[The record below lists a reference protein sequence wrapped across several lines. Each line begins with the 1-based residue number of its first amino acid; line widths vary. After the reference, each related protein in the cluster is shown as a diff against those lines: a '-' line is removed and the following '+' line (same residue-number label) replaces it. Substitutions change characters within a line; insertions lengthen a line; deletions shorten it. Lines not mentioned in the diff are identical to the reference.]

1 MNSTAAGVIISDGKV
16 RSGQGNTLVVFGFLI
31 SNISRF
37 LAVFNRTAGL
47 LFKKIIPTNSFGF
60 LISNISRFLAVFN
73 RTAGLLFKKI
83 IPTNSNDSLIYFKPS
98 SNLNVLGW

>member
-1 MNSTAAGVIISDGKV
+1 MRHLARPGGALVLMNSTVAGVIVSDGKV
-16 RSGQGNTLVVFGFLI
+16 RSGQGNTLVV
-31 SNISRF
+31 
-37 LAVFNRTAGL
+37 
-47 LFKKIIPTNSFGF
+47 FGF

>member
-1 MNSTAAGVIISDGKV
+1 MLMNSTAAGVIVSDGKV

-47 LFKKIIPTNSFGF
+47 LFKKIIPTNS
-60 LISNISRFLAVFN
+60 
-73 RTAGLLFKKI
+73 
-83 IPTNSNDSLIYFKPS
+83 NDSLIYFKLP
-98 SNLNVLGW
+98 SNLNVLGWS

>member
-1 MNSTAAGVIISDGKV
+1 MNSTAAGVIVSDGKV

-47 LFKKIIPTNSFGF
+47 LFKKMGKDGYRGDRAVSGALAFPSGRTVTITIRQLPRLSHERLPEELFFGR
-60 LISNISRFLAVFN
+60 SRNLVFH
-73 RTAGLLFKKI
+73 
-83 IPTNSNDSLIYFKPS
+83 
-98 SNLNVLGW
+98 